1 MFIGEYSHSIDQK
14 GRMAIPSKMRRQ
26 LGEGAVVTKGTDNCL
41 FVYPKDE
48 WQKLAQKL
56 AALPISDAKARAFSR
71 LMLAGANEVEFD
83 GQGRAL
89 LPRYLREFA
98 SLNKKAIVAGLYNRL
113 EIWEESAWEKYKQ
126 SAQRDQDKI
135 ADHLS
140 QLGI

>member
-1 MFIGEYSHSIDQK
+1 MFIGEYTHSIDEK

-26 LGEGAVVTKGTDNCL
+26 LGEGAIVTRGTDNCL

-48 WQKLAQKL
+48 WMKLAQKL
-56 AALPISDAKARAFSR
+56 ASLPISDAKARSFAR

-89 LPRYLREFA
+89 LPKYLRDYA
-98 SLNKKAIVAGLYNRL
+98 HLNRRAIVAGLYNRL
-113 EIWEESAWEKYKQ
+113 EIWEEESWKKYKT
-126 SAQRDQDKI
+126 SAERDQDKI
-135 ADHLS
+135 ADHLA

>member
-48 WQKLAQKL
+48 WQKLATKL

-71 LMLAGANEVEFD
+71 LMLAGASEVEFD

-89 LPRYLREFA
+89 LPKYLREFA

-113 EIWEESAWEKYKQ
+113 EIWEEGAWEKYKQ
-126 SAQRDQDKI
+126 GAQRDQDKI

>member
-71 LMLAGANEVEFD
+71 LMLAGASEVEFD

-113 EIWEESAWEKYKQ
+113 EIWEESTWEKYKQ
-126 SAQRDQDKI
+126 GAQRDQDKI